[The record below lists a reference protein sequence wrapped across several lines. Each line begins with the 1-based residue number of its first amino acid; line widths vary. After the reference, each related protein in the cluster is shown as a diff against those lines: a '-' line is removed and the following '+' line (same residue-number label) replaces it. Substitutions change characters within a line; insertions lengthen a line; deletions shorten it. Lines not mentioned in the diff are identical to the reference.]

1 MADGMLLLS
10 WNSHHATFCDILSRL
25 REKESFTDVTLACE
39 GKCYPLHKLVLSA
52 CSEYLE
58 KIIKSTPCKHPVIV
72 LQDIRC
78 SELEA
83 LINYMYVGE
92 VNVPQSSLTF
102 LIKAAEL
109 LQIKGL
115 AVPDEPPSTNKKKA
129 STHVSDDQTSPQV
142 KRKKYDSSSS
152 ICQQEHTQI
161 SSSPSP
167 HHRERKHTS
176 DYSKTQPANADQV
189 VDQHH
194 SSENSL
200 GCIQDVFVETGI
212 KEEVLEDINTD
223 INLNAADPGLDYQT
237 HNNSSYE
244 VEDTRIENN
253 TEGKGSFP
261 LSVEY
266 ERQSLDHQEMLSQA
280 PIVSVSAS
288 EVQGWMTEGTLGGEL
303 TAVEG
308 YSGVGVLDSSTMITQ
323 QGATSQEEQMVGAD
337 DQILSE
343 KTSGRNTTAL
353 SEVPTHPKHF
363 KNVTSG
369 SSSQSAQRHIR
380 KPFGCPICSKGFIH
394 KSLLKIHLRS
404 HTGEKPYSCPHCVYR
419 STRSGVLKN
428 HIRTHT
434 QEKPYPCPHCSY
446 CSARLSTLK
455 RHLYRHHQQQP

>member
-323 QGATSQEEQMVGAD
+323 QGATSQEEQMVKLCTN
-337 DQILSE
+337 DQRKGREETTIG
-343 KTSGRNTTAL
+343 TSTHKKHECPDCPYATTQ
-353 SEVPTHPKHF
+353 P
-363 KNVTSG
+363 
-369 SSSQSAQRHIR
+369 
-380 KPFGCPICSKGFIH
+380 
-394 KSLLKIHLRS
+394 SLLFRHLINHSGESFSCVQCSYQCTSERDLKMHQRNHTVKPHCCPHCLYRTSKKYNLQIHIRS
-404 HTGEKPYSCPHCVYR
+404 HTGEKPFSCPHCPFR
-419 STRSGVLKN
+419 STNRSDLRK
-428 HIRTHT
+428 HIYTH
-434 QEKPYPCPHCSY
+434 
-446 CSARLSTLK
+446 RV
-455 RHLYRHHQQQP
+455 

>member
-323 QGATSQEEQMVGAD
+323 QGATSQEEQMMELFASSLISKSRGGYNRWTPEERL
-337 DQILSE
+337 QIAKACTEMGPSKAARELSQKLNRKLSE
-343 KTSGRNTTAL
+343 STVRN
-353 SEVPTHPKHF
+353 
-363 KNVTSG
+363 
-369 SSSQSAQRHIR
+369 
-380 KPFGCPICSKGFIH
+380 IH
-394 KSLLKIHLRS
+394 KQYIRMMKKGQLKDNTSSLP
-404 HTGEKPYSCPHCVYR
+404 T
-419 STRSGVLKN
+419 
-428 HIRTHT
+428 
-434 QEKPYPCPHCSY
+434 
-446 CSARLSTLK
+446 ARAGRPRL
-455 RHLYRHHQQQP
+455 HQALEESNFSR

>member
-323 QGATSQEEQMVGAD
+323 QGATSQEEQMVYVDDERRDQKGAWGPWEM
-337 DQILSE
+337 Q
-343 KTSGRNTTAL
+343 NT
-353 SEVPTHPKHF
+353 VK
-363 KNVTSG
+363 KNFDCPICCQSFG
-369 SSSQSAQRHIR
+369 SSSLLLVHIR
-380 KPFGCPICSKGFIH
+380 K
-394 KSLLKIHLRS
+394 
-404 HTGEKPYSCPHCVYR
+404 HTKKPYLCTHCPKSFMYN
-419 STRSGVLKN
+419 SILKV
-428 HIRTHT
+428 
-434 QEKPYPCPHCSY
+434 
-446 CSARLSTLK
+446 
-455 RHLYRHHQQQP
+455 HL